1 MMNDELRARAIER
14 LAAIPRLALSHGQT
28 PIEELPRLRAA
39 LGRSPRILMKR
50 DDWLGPG
57 FGGNK
62 VRKLE
67 YLLAQAQAD
76 GVELAITCGG
86 IKSNHARVTAGLCAK
101 IGMRCVLVLN
111 PAATG
116 YEGLEPASLRVDR
129 LYGAEI
135 HLIGSRAERESTM
148 VRLAE
153 SFRADGVRVMTI
165 PLGASVPLGAIGFV
179 RAAEEVAGQLALEGI
194 EADYLYHC
202 SSSGGTQ
209 AGLAF
214 GRQLFPG
221 LAREVVGVS
230 PDGSVAEIN
239 GLVGPIMRGV
249 GDLLGVPAGEIDE
262 RITVLDGYI
271 GEGYGIPTAAGEE
284 ATELLARTEGVLLD
298 PVYTAKAMAGLLD
311 AIRSGRIGEDQTVLF
326 WHTGGQMALFYV
338 PVSSGSW

>member
-1 MMNDELRARAIER
+1 MMSDELRVRAIDR
-14 LAAIPRLALSHGQT
+14 LAAIPRLALSHGPT

-39 LGRSPRILMKR
+39 LGRSPRILIKR

-67 YLLAQAQAD
+67 YLLAQARAD
-76 GVELAITCGG
+76 GAELAITCGG
-86 IKSNHARVTAGLCAK
+86 VKSNHARVTAALCAR
-101 IGMRCVLVLN
+101 IGMGCVLVLN
-111 PAATG
+111 PAAVG
-116 YEGLEPASLRVDR
+116 YEGLEPASLCADR

-135 HLIGSRAERESTM
+135 HLIESRAEREVTM
-148 VRLAE
+148 ARLAE
-153 SFRADGVRVMTI
+153 KFRLEGRRVATI

-179 RAAEEVAGQLALEGI
+179 NAAAEVAGQLAGLGV
-194 EADYLYHC
+194 DYLYHC

-209 AGLAF
+209 AGLAV

-230 PDGSVAEIN
+230 PDGSVGEIE
-239 GLVGPIMRGV
+239 GLVAPIIGGV
-249 GDLLGVPAGEIDE
+249 GHLLGVPAGELDE

-271 GEGYGIPTAAGEE
+271 GDGYGLPTEAGEE
-284 ATELLARTEGVLLD
+284 AIGLLARTEGVLLD

-311 AIRSGRIGEDQTVLF
+311 AIRSGRIGEDETVLF
-326 WHTGGQMALFYV
+326 WHTGGQLALFYA
-338 PVSSGSW
+338 PVNSGCR